1 LAFGI
6 LLHGNGQDFGTC
18 TDSDLRSQSAVK
30 EAIDI
35 SFSQSYSAQ
44 Q

>member
-6 LLHGNGQDFGTC
+6 LVRGNSQDSGTY
-18 TDSDLRSQSAVK
+18 TDTGLRSQSAVK

-35 SFSQSYSAQ
+35 SFA
-44 Q
+44 